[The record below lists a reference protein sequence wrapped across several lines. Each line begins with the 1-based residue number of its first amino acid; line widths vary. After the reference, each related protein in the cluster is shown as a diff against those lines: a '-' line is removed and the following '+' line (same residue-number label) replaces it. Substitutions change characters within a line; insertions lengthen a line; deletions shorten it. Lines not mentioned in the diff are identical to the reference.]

1 MGEEAVI
8 NYQLAIKKA
17 KQAAAENESDRAIKL
32 CEKALRIMN
41 TPEAQDLLIKFKNDK
56 FNVNNSP
63 PPTNV
68 KRPAPPPPGAKTNSL
83 PKQSSNI
90 NDNTSSPLRPT
101 TSAKYKSDQNTSSN
115 TASSPRPQSP
125 INYNSNPAT
134 PPPLPKNNPV
144 ASAKSKPTK
153 SPPPVPKSTK
163 SVEVE
168 SKPTK
173 PVEPT
178 SESKTSESNASE
190 SNTPESNS
198 VQTPSQLQITKTLEL
213 KTQMESETSS
223 KTTPYLYQ
231 ILNLPSQNYTEIEPS
246 QIKKAYFKIS
256 KLIHPDKH
264 TESGEEGIENVL
276 EAFKQVK
283 QAYETLIDHEQ
294 RNYYHYDLENP
305 DGADKYL
312 EDNDPRPQHVETY
325 TRADGLVYSGE
336 IDRSGLAHG
345 YGTLQFDPK
354 KHNFKQITDENGHAK
369 TLKVLPMGENFKLER
384 SVTRCV
390 SSNFANDEIIETE
403 VSIEFIAPNSSDMNY
418 KGEYKFSETSN
429 LILRHGR
436 GKMCYPDG
444 STYEGTWSND
454 FFHTFKSTRTA
465 SFSQEEFSSDEGE
478 KEEEK
483 TKHTDQTPS
492 VFCNKSDSSKYIGE
506 FSHGFK
512 YGSGIMRFFKDA
524 TSPNSSYTGGFKR
537 DAFSGYGTFTNEERQ
552 YDGQWKDG
560 KYNGFGRLRIFAN
573 SVNGRLMKLNQ
584 PTDLEGTFKEDLP
597 HGKNMTYF
605 VPGHGT
611 FRGEYDMGQRGHG
624 FVQK

>member
-17 KQAAAENESDRAIKL
+17 NQAAAENEFDRAIKL

-56 FNVNNSP
+56 FNVNSP

-68 KRPAPPPPGAKTNSL
+68 KRPAPPPPGSKSNSL

-101 TSAKYKSDQNTSSN
+101 SSAKHRSDQNSGSN
-115 TASSPRPQSP
+115 TTSSPRPSSP
-125 INYNSNPAT
+125 INSSSNPAT
-134 PPPLPKNNPV
+134 PPPLPKTDPV

-153 SPPPVPKSTK
+153 SPPPVPKTEDSNPTK
-163 SVEVE
+163 SVE
-168 SKPTK
+168 
-173 PVEPT
+173 PV
-178 SESKTSESNASE
+178 SNASE
-190 SNTPESNS
+190 SNSS
-198 VQTPSQLQITKTLEL
+198 VQTPSQLQISKTLEL
-213 KTQMESETSS
+213 KTQMESENSS
-223 KTTPYLYQ
+223 KTIPYLYQ
-231 ILNLPSQNYTEIEPS
+231 ILNLNSQNYTEIEPS

-256 KLIHPDKH
+256 KLIHPDKQT
-264 TESGEEGIENVL
+264 TESEEEIENVL

-283 QAYETLIDHEQ
+283 QAYETLIDDEQ

-305 DGADKYL
+305 DGADQYL

-336 IDRSGLAHG
+336 INRSGLAHG
-345 YGTLQFDPK
+345 YGTLQFNPK
-354 KHNFKQITDENGHAK
+354 NHVFKQITNDNGHAK
-369 TLKVLPMGENFKLER
+369 ILKVLPMGENFKLER

-390 SSNFANDEIIETE
+390 STNFVNDEIIETE

-418 KGEYKFSETSN
+418 KGEFKFSETSN
-429 LILRHGR
+429 LILRHGK

-454 FFHTFKSTRTA
+454 FFHTFRNTRTA
-465 SFSQEEFSSDEGE
+465 SFSQEEFSSDEGK
-478 KEEEK
+478 KEETAEDE
-483 TKHTDQTPS
+483 TDHTPVPS
-492 VFCNKSDSSKYIGE
+492 IFCNKSDSSKYIGE

>member
-1 MGEEAVI
+1 MGEEAAV
-8 NYQLAIKKA
+8 NYQLAMKKA

-41 TPEAQDLLIKFKNDK
+41 TPEAQELLIKFKSDK
-56 FNVNNSP
+56 FNINSP
-63 PPTNV
+63 PPPPSNV
-68 KRPAPPPPGAKTNSL
+68 KRPAPPPPGSKNSNSL
-83 PKQSSNI
+83 PKQSSHI

-101 TSAKYKSDQNTSSN
+101 TRSNTTSSARPPSPSN
-115 TASSPRPQSP
+115 SS
-125 INYNSNPAT
+125 SNPAT
-134 PPPLPKNNPV
+134 PPPLPKNDPV
-144 ASAKSKPTK
+144 ASSKSNYKSNPTK
-153 SPPPVPKSTK
+153 SPPSVTKTESNPTK
-163 SVEVE
+163 SVEPGSNV
-168 SKPTK
+168 
-173 PVEPT
+173 
-178 SESKTSESNASE
+178 SESNDF
-190 SNTPESNS
+190 ESNS
-198 VQTPSQLQITKTLEL
+198 VQTPSQLQISKTLEL
-213 KTQMESETSS
+213 KTQMESENSS

-231 ILNLPSQNYTEIEPS
+231 ILNLNSQNYTEIEPS

-256 KLIHPDKH
+256 KLIHPDKQ
-264 TESGEEGIENVL
+264 TSESQVEIDNVL

-283 QAYETLIDHEQ
+283 QAYETLSDEEQ
-294 RNYYHYDLENP
+294 RAYYHYDLENP
-305 DGADKYL
+305 EGADQYL
-312 EDNDPRPQHVETY
+312 EENDPRPQHVETY

-336 IDRSGLAHG
+336 INRSGLAHG
-345 YGTLQFDPK
+345 YGTLQFNPNN
-354 KHNFKQITDENGHAK
+354 HVFSQITDENGHLQM
-369 TLKVLPMGENFKLER
+369 LKVLPTGEKFKLER

-390 SSNFANDEIIETE
+390 STNFLNDEIVEKE

-418 KGEYKFSETSN
+418 QGEFKFSETSN
-429 LILRHGR
+429 LILRHGK

-454 FFHTFKSTRTA
+454 FFHTFRNTHTTSE
-465 SFSQEEFSSDEGE
+465 EEFSSETGKKGE
-478 KEEEK
+478 KGETVEK
-483 TKHTDQTPS
+483 SDNSETETDHTPVPS
-492 VFCNKSDSSKYIGE
+492 IFCNKSDSSKYIGE

-512 YGSGIMRFFKDA
+512 SGAGIMRFFKDA
-524 TSPNSSYTGGFKR
+524 TSPNSSYTGGFKL

-584 PTDLEGTFKEDLP
+584 PTDLEGTFKEGEP